1 MVAIAQGRF
10 GHRLELLGVLVEQ
23 QPEILAALVLAAQ
36 AGQHPQQL
44 LGALFGAGG
53 HLLHHL
59 TAGIFLDV
67 EGGIVQL
74 VCQREPGL
82 EQGLAEELH
91 QPGQNGTQMLG
102 ADIVLALAAGGQVED
117 DLLVQGKVGQRF
129 PRIGR
134 DAGAHHGVFPGGFFA
149 ADPDGVAIAVGRGD
163 VPLHLLRRGG
173 NAARPAGRDA
183 QAAVGAGIPV
193 LDEVGAGEDLIAI
206 GADVL
211 AGCAGGA
218 VGVQVPALLA
228 VHLGVGGLHQ
238 RVHGV
243 ARKDTHRITPFQGPS
258 PW

>member
-10 GHRLELLGVLVEQ
+10 GHCLELLGVLVEQ

-59 TAGIFLDV
+59 TSGVLLDV

-74 VCQREPGL
+74 VCQRESGL

-102 ADIVLALAAGGQVED
+102 TDIVLALAAGGQVED

-149 ADPDGVAIAVGRGD
+149 ADPDGVTIAVGRGD
-163 VPLHLLRRGG
+163 IPLHLLRRGG
-173 NAARPAGRDA
+173 NAARPAG
-183 QAAVGAGIPV
+183 
-193 LDEVGAGEDLIAI
+193 
-206 GADVL
+206 
-211 AGCAGGA
+211 
-218 VGVQVPALLA
+218 
-228 VHLGVGGLHQ
+228 
-238 RVHGV
+238 
-243 ARKDTHRITPFQGPS
+243 
-258 PW
+258 

>member
-10 GHRLELLGVLVEQ
+10 GHCLELLGVLVEQ
-23 QPEILAALVLAAQ
+23 QPEILAALVLTAQ

-59 TAGIFLDV
+59 TAGILLDV

-134 DAGAHHGVFPGGFFA
+134 DAGAHHGVLAGGFFA

-163 VPLHLLRRGG
+163 IPLHLLRRGG
-173 NAARPAGRDA
+173 NAA
-183 QAAVGAGIPV
+183 
-193 LDEVGAGEDLIAI
+193 
-206 GADVL
+206 
-211 AGCAGGA
+211 
-218 VGVQVPALLA
+218 
-228 VHLGVGGLHQ
+228 
-238 RVHGV
+238 
-243 ARKDTHRITPFQGPS
+243 
-258 PW
+258 

>member
-10 GHRLELLGVLVEQ
+10 GHCLELLGVLVEQ

-59 TAGIFLDV
+59 TAGILLDV

-102 ADIVLALAAGGQVED
+102 TDIVLALAAGGQVED

-149 ADPDGVAIAVGRGD
+149 ADPDGVAIAVGR
-163 VPLHLLRRGG
+163 
-173 NAARPAGRDA
+173 
-183 QAAVGAGIPV
+183 
-193 LDEVGAGEDLIAI
+193 
-206 GADVL
+206 
-211 AGCAGGA
+211 
-218 VGVQVPALLA
+218 
-228 VHLGVGGLHQ
+228 
-238 RVHGV
+238 
-243 ARKDTHRITPFQGPS
+243 
-258 PW
+258 

>member
-91 QPGQNGTQMLG
+91 QPGQNGTQMFG
-102 ADIVLALAAGGQVED
+102 ADIVLALAAGG
-117 DLLVQGKVGQRF
+117 
-129 PRIGR
+129 
-134 DAGAHHGVFPGGFFA
+134 
-149 ADPDGVAIAVGRGD
+149 
-163 VPLHLLRRGG
+163 
-173 NAARPAGRDA
+173 
-183 QAAVGAGIPV
+183 
-193 LDEVGAGEDLIAI
+193 
-206 GADVL
+206 
-211 AGCAGGA
+211 
-218 VGVQVPALLA
+218 
-228 VHLGVGGLHQ
+228 
-238 RVHGV
+238 
-243 ARKDTHRITPFQGPS
+243 
-258 PW
+258 